1 MTTHHVTAI
10 ASDPQRTLDF
20 YVGML
25 GLRLTRS
32 ITKMKR
38 LARRTRRTRRGKR
51 VGGKTIGL

>member
-38 LARRTRRTRRGKR
+38 LARRTRRGKR